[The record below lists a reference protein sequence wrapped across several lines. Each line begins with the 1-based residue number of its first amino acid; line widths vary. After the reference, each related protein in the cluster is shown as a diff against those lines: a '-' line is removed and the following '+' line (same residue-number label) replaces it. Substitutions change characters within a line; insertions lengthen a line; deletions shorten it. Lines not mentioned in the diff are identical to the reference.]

1 MCRRQYAAANITTNL
16 YVISQPWLYS
26 LAWCSGV
33 HSVTTNAP
41 QLLSTMSSPLFVM
54 VTALLC
60 SGTLRV
66 VYYHWYSCC
75 KTIFPLLFFFFFF

>member
-1 MCRRQYAAANITTNL
+1 MCRRQYTAANISTNL

-41 QLLSTMSSPLFVM
+41 QLLSAMSSPLFVM

-60 SGTLRV
+60 SERFMWSIIIGTAAAKKDL
-66 VYYHWYSCC
+66 
-75 KTIFPLLFFFFFF
+75 TPFIPFF